1 MEFTIEIVN
10 SGLLTNILLAVLV
23 ILKIRHLYLSIE
35 SLNIL
40 DLIARR

>member
-1 MEFTIEIVN
+1 MEFTIEIAY
-10 SGLLTNILLAVLV
+10 STLLTNILLAVLV
-23 ILKIRHLYLSIE
+23 ILKIRHLYLAIE